1 MQKFDKFYF
10 DKFEFDDKTF
20 KAKFYY
26 SFDEKQHFV
35 EEIDFRTVLLK
46 SRKKLDKKVLDNFL
60 FPLSI
65 ALWISYYKLYP
76 TKELV
81 VKTWFL
87 SEDDKS
93 FWVKFYRNWLG
104 EFLYK
109 NQISPG
115 WLFDFVNQ
123 SDKYYPIIDFKTSD
137 DILLPIWWGKDSIVS
152 AELLLKNKYDFT
164 PIVFWKIDQIKEN
177 CLNVMKKEAILTK
190 RKLDENLFKLNNEWY
205 YNWHVPITWIISF
218 VLLVTAYLYNFKYI
232 ILSNEKSANNWN
244 TSIWDLEVNH
254 QYSKSLEFEKD
265 LKDYI
270 ERNLSTKMRYFS
282 LLRWMYEIEIAKIF
296 SKIWKKYFS
305 IFSSCNTNFKIN
317 LLQTSKLNTHLWCN
331 SCPKC
336 AFVYAILR
344 PYLSDTETMQI
355 FWKELYEDNTLE
367 NLFLELLW
375 IQWIKPFECVWEA
388 SEVAYAM
395 HKTINNFNKTNK
407 EIPYILNIF
416 TQKVLSKYNDNF
428 FKKEKKE
435 LFNVNNDKTLI
446 PKHFIKIF
454 ENKNSLIK

>member
-10 DKFEFDDKTF
+10 EKFEFDDKTF

-26 SFDEKQHFV
+26 SFDYKQYFV

-65 ALWISYYKLYP
+65 ALWISYYKLFP

-81 VKTWFL
+81 VKSWFL
-87 SEDDKS
+87 SEDDKA

-109 NQISPG
+109 NNISFEG
-115 WLFDFVNQ
+115 LFNFTND

-177 CLNVMKKEAILTK
+177 CLKLMKKDTLLVK
-190 RKLDENLFKLNNEWY
+190 RKIDENLFRLNDEWY

-265 LKDYI
+265 LKSYI
-270 ERNLSTKMRYFS
+270 ERNLSTKIKYFS
-282 LLRWMYEIEIAKIF
+282 LLRGMYEIKIAKIF
-296 SKIWKKYFS
+296 AKIWKEYFS
-305 IFSSCNTNFKIN
+305 IFSSCNSNFRIN
-317 LLQTSKLNTHLWCN
+317 WIQKHTLWCN

-344 PYLSDTETMQI
+344 PYLSDAETLQI

-375 IQWIKPFECVWEA
+375 LQWIKPFECVWEA

-395 HKTINNFNKTNK
+395 YKTINNFNKTNK

-435 LFNVNNDKTLI
+435 LFKVNNEKTLI

-454 ENKNSLIK
+454 ENKNNLIK